1 MRVHDLSRLMI
12 GATLVLACMAFTSTG
27 RATAG
32 STPAV
37 PLISY
42 HYHFDHH
49 WYVWLPRHPTYE
61 AVEVMAI
68 DAPYNPYRLIW
79 VFFTERGGEKRQ
91 HHFMDDPRIAEG
103 TEYFHHRKIDYRRT
117 GESGAGQSVHVS
129 LTGLDG
135 VPIDIEIDAEGVP
148 LTTDGAGLTN
158 QSGHGADRV
167 VMLFHRKRSARAE
180 RNRVTIGG
188 EDYSFRAE
196 DDPEGMHRFLAAYS
210 AGIQIVV
217 FPFGQWAFEG
227 DGTRLSSEAAGFS
240 FTAEGREDGAVLVS
254 DLLGYSNRTAIELDA
269 DGDLERYRHDVGE
282 HRMAISLDDALPL
295 TGPAPQSASR
305 FTVLL
310 DPDEPVASG
319 RVVSAP
325 TESGRRLSWT
335 IDTPSWAAGYPF
347 ESLVE
352 ERDGGM
358 TLTIRS
364 TRSSE

>member
-1 MRVHDLSRLMI
+1 MTRHALSRLLI
-12 GATLVLACMAFTSTG
+12 GAALVLACVAFTNTG
-27 RATAG
+27 RSTAG

-42 HYHFDHH
+42 HHVFDHH

-61 AVEVMAI
+61 AVEVMTI
-68 DAPYNPYRLIW
+68 DAPYNPYRLVW
-79 VFFTERGGEKRQ
+79 VFFTERDGEKRQ

-103 TEYFHHRKIDYRRT
+103 TEYFHYRKIDYRRT
-117 GESGAGQSVHVS
+117 GEAGTGQSVRVS

-135 VPIDIEIDAEGVP
+135 VPFEVEIDAEGVP
-148 LTTDGAGLTN
+148 LTQAGAGLTN

-167 VMLFHRKRSARAE
+167 VMLFHRKNSARAA

-188 EDYSFRAE
+188 EDYSFRAGTH
-196 DDPEGMHRFLAAYS
+196 PFVAAYA

-217 FPFGQWAFEG
+217 FPFGTWTFKG
-227 DGTRLSSEAAGFS
+227 DETRLGNEAAGFS
-240 FTAEGREDGAVLVS
+240 FAVEGREDGTALVS
-254 DLLGYSNRTAIELDA
+254 DLLGYNNRTTIELDA
-269 DGDLERYRHDVGE
+269 DGDLERYRHDVGSN
-282 HRMAISLDDALPL
+282 RMVISLDESLPL
-295 TGPAPQSASR
+295 TGPAPQVSSR
-305 FTVLL
+305 FSVLM

-319 RVVSAP
+319 HVVSAP

-352 ERDGGM
+352 ERDDGM
-358 TLTIRS
+358 ALTIRS
-364 TRSSE
+364 KRQSD